1 MERKTLNFENK
12 QLLFDFWEQ
21 LPIVKEIDSKEQ
33 YLVEKSEIRDAIIKI
48 LSTGVESSHPETNE
62 MRIRF
67 ALSAKEIFN
76 EVKQRLPSSKIVLQN
91 IYFHIEKLENHGFLQ
106 VITSLSQGKRLTSY
120 YGRTSRMVLLRTD
133 DIGDDKKEY
142 AFLQDEGLIALI
154 QQISPKVSREQIE
167 QSLISLDRLNK
178 NSMNSFREWAE
189 SNKSAFRESSVD
201 NESLFKLYNVIIR
214 FNANVCTGLSE
225 LAKLMKIDIK
235 SDLNS

>member
-1 MERKTLNFENK
+1 MESKTLNVENK
-12 QLLFDFWEQ
+12 KLLFDFWEQ
-21 LPIVKEIDSKEQ
+21 LPIVKEVDSKEQ

-48 LSTGVESSHPETNE
+48 LSTGVEASYPETDE
-62 MRIRF
+62 IKIRF

-106 VITSLSQGKRLTSY
+106 AITSLSQGKRLTSY
-120 YGRTSRMVLLRTD
+120 YGRTSRMVLLRTKD
-133 DIGDDKKEY
+133 LENDKKEY

-154 QQISPKVSREQIE
+154 QQISPSASREQIE

-178 NSMNSFREWAE
+178 NSINNFREWAE
-189 SNKSAFRESSVD
+189 SNKSAFREISVD

-214 FNANVCTGLSE
+214 FNADVCTGLFE
-225 LAKLMKIDIK
+225 LAKLMKIDTK